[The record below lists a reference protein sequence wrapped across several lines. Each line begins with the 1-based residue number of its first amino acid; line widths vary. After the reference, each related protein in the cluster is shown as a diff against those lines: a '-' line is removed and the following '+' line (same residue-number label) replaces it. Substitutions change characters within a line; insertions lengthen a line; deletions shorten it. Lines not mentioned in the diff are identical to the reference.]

1 MTSPSARSI
10 VDLLLAIH
18 PLDRVPRAGY
28 LLRGVSEP
36 ESVAAHSHGLA
47 LLVSLVAPTVTPPV
61 DQLDAVRMALIHDL
75 SESSTMDIPMPV
87 GDAAFRAA
95 KKAVENALFERLFAD
110 QDGDW
115 NRLFQEFQDT
125 TSPAARLVHGLDK
138 VQMMVKV
145 LGYEREGRGR
155 LEDFWTNPDNFRD
168 HGISTVKDLF
178 DEIFLLAG
186 RERPSV
192 RQA

>member
-1 MTSPSARSI
+1 VSAAARSI
-10 VDLLLAIH
+10 IDLFLALH

-47 LLVSLVAPTVTPPV
+47 LLVSLVAPVATPPV
-61 DQLDAVRMALIHDL
+61 DALDAVRMALIHDL

-87 GDAAFRAA
+87 GDAPFRAA
-95 KKAVENALFERLFAD
+95 KKAVETTLFQRLFAG
-110 QDGDW
+110 QGDDW
-115 NRLFQEFQDT
+115 GRLFQEFQGV

-145 LGYEREGRGR
+145 LGYEREGRGN
-155 LEDFWTNPDNFRD
+155 LDDFWRNPDNFRD
-168 HGISTVKDLF
+168 HGIPVVTDLF

-186 RERPSV
+186 KQRP
-192 RQA
+192 